1 MTDKDIHLAENNEY
15 KNGDDV
21 PIKAISNNDGTYS
34 LAFDSVK
41 SLKTQ
46 SFDFAKRSSF
56 NTVFGESVVAQRQ
69 NNINIPFI
77 RNNGNT
83 GLESNL
89 KSTDYYQT
97 GTATQ
102 SHANQTAY
110 LETGSGVGL
119 AEIKSKTT
127 NRYITGHIS
136 DQFGTMIFDGKES
149 NVDSGVGY
157 GSIRGNDFIGFGYKG
172 LDFGIWLKLR
182 GIETFI
188 SQSSWNENTLLGGDF
203 ILNPT
208 KENIM
213 SISFGFAIADILF
226 SIKSNTGW
234 TLVHRHTT
242 ANIDTKPHLSNPT
255 QPMSEF
261 IRRNSGS
268 GNNIKIGTS
277 SWSAGTVGERASGTG
292 ADKFPYIKRSQV
304 SVAGNTETVLLSIRN
319 RVEFP
324 VGTPNT
330 VRLRYGTLTFVS
342 DGTKPVEF
350 NVYINGVNGAVG
362 TWGYYD
368 EQLSVSEINIDSP
381 LVLNNRTIITG
392 VAKPNEQIGGTFLNK
407 VDRDRINLFGSDVV
421 IAANAGDIITI
432 TAKSANSTVIDFQ
445 IRWIEEF

>member
-1 MTDKDIHLAENNEY
+1 MI
-15 KNGDDV
+15 
-21 PIKAISNNDGTYS
+21 PSNNQANDYNTNLYQDVLVANVSQMASEISASSG
-34 LAFDSVK
+34 L
-41 SLKTQ
+41 
-46 SFDFAKRSSF
+46 DFAKRSSF
-56 NTVFGESVVAQRQ
+56 NTVFGESVVASRQ

-77 RNNGNT
+77 RSNGNN

-89 KSTDYYQT
+89 KSTDYFQS

-102 SHANQTAY
+102 SNTNQTAY
-110 LETGSGVGL
+110 MESGSGVGL
-119 AEIKSKTT
+119 SEIKSKNT

-136 DQFGTMIFDGKES
+136 DCFFTTVYNDIDVG
-149 NVDSGVGY
+149 VDSGVGY

-172 LDFGIWLKLR
+172 LDYGIWLKLR

-188 SQSSWNENTLLGGDF
+188 KQIDWNTRTLLDGDF
-203 ILNPT
+203 ILNTT

-213 SISFGFAIADILF
+213 SISFGYAVADILF
-226 SIKSNTGW
+226 SIKSNSGW
-234 TLVHRHTT
+234 ALVHRHRT
-242 ANIDTKPHLSNPT
+242 ANVDNKPHLSNPT

-261 IRRNSGS
+261 VRRLSGS
-268 GNNIKIGTS
+268 GANIKVGTS
-277 SWSAGTVGERASGTG
+277 SWNAGTVGERASGTG
-292 ADKFPYIKRSQV
+292 ADRFPYIKRSQV

-381 LVLNNRTIITG
+381 LVLNNRTIVTG
-392 VAKPNEQIGGTFLNK
+392 VTKPNQQIGGTFLNK

-421 IAANAGDIITI
+421 IGANAGDIITI
-432 TAKSANSTVIDFQ
+432 TAKSINNTVIDFQ